1 MTYQEIINSSDVEE
15 LNKILPVVQRV
26 HGGNHPEIYR
36 VGEIYTDILKGMKLG
51 KNNEKM
57 NKLLNELKSITGN
70 FMAPADVCATYCRTY
85 ELLAKLT
92 EEISKAA

>member
-1 MTYQEIINSSDVEE
+1 MTYQEIVNSSDVKE

-36 VGEIYTDILKGMKLG
+36 VGEIYTDILKGMKSG
-51 KNNEKM
+51 KSSEGM
-57 NKLLNELKSITGN
+57 TKLLNELKSITGN
-70 FMAPADVCATYCRTY
+70 FTVPADVCATFCRTY

-92 EEISKAA
+92 EEISKAS